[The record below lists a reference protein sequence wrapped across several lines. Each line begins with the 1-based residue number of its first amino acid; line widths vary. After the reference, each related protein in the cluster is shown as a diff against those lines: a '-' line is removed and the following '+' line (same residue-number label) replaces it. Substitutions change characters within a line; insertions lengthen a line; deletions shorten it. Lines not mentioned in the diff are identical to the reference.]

1 MADMSEL
8 ATSSSSDGPLYLKQ
22 ATLTIVSDF
31 ISLLKVLTPKQF
43 TAESV
48 ILPHSTVGKHIRH
61 TLDHF
66 LLLLASLHD
75 PISAC
80 IADADNHKS
89 SFNHT
94 PSRVARPSSL
104 EGQVSTDGHEILND
118 SDKKSA
124 SVSETSMKME
134 GKDFKNNLS
143 SEQGDKYILVD
154 YDARKRQASLETDLE
169 IAIAE
174 LGRVSEKLQCA
185 LSVLDMDTPADV
197 LATTTTEGK
206 PVVLKSSVG
215 REIWFT
221 LHHAIHH
228 GAMIRAISIE
238 LGIAPSAIPPT
249 LGIAPSTIQH
259 HSCK

>member
-1 MADMSEL
+1 
-8 ATSSSSDGPLYLKQ
+8 
-22 ATLTIVSDF
+22 
-31 ISLLKVLTPKQF
+31 
-43 TAESV
+43 
-48 ILPHSTVGKHIRH
+48 
-61 TLDHF
+61 
-66 LLLLASLHD
+66 
-75 PISAC
+75 
-80 IADADNHKS
+80 
-89 SFNHT
+89 
-94 PSRVARPSSL
+94 
-104 EGQVSTDGHEILND
+104 
-118 SDKKSA
+118 
-124 SVSETSMKME
+124 MKME